1 MTSKPPEL
9 LDLVG
14 ECPSTHAR
22 YTAYIGF
29 SMVAAGLGAR
39 AIFTRLVTHG
49 DAAATASNLASFA
62 PLFVLGIVSAVVM
75 MVAFLFYAMFLNL
88 LLKPVNKMEARTM
101 LALAGVALPLYLLNQ
116 VNHYAAFL
124 SATANDIERM
134 QFFLDVH
141 RFGNALA
148 GLFFGLWLFPLGHLV
163 YKSGFFPRFLGIAL
177 MIGAPGYIILF
188 LQILASP
195 HAPVRLWTNP
205 FLFVTHLA
213 ELALLLWL
221 LVRGV
226 NLDGYRAKLLG
237 PQSA

>member
-1 MTSKPPEL
+1 MTDKPPEL
-9 LDLVG
+9 LELVG

-29 SMVAAGLGAR
+29 FMLAAGLGAR
-39 AIFTRLVTHG
+39 AISTHLVVHG
-49 DAAATASNLASFA
+49 NAAVTASNLAAFA
-62 PLFVLGIVSAVVM
+62 PLFILGIVCTVVM
-75 MVAFLFYAMFLNL
+75 MVAFLFYAIFLNR
-88 LLKPVNKMEARTM
+88 LLKPVDKLEARTM
-101 LALAGVALPLYLLNQ
+101 LALASVALPLYLLNQ
-116 VNHYAAFL
+116 VNQYAAFL
-124 SATANDIERM
+124 SASANDLDRM
-134 QFFLDVH
+134 LFYLDVH

-148 GLFFGLWLFPLGHLV
+148 GVFFGLWLFPLGHLV
-163 YKSGFFPRFLGIAL
+163 YKSGFFPKFLGMAL

-188 LQILASP
+188 LQILISP
-195 HAPVRLWTNP
+195 HSPARLWTNP
-205 FLFVTHLA
+205 FLLLTHIA